1 MAISSEEEGSRIFG
15 SFAAHL
21 RAAYPASAAVF
32 DGMAAKERS
41 HGQKL
46 IDLHIRRFGDH
57 IPLLRR
63 DDVAGY
69 YD

>member
-15 SFAAHL
+15 SFAAYL

-46 IDLHIRRFGDH
+46 MICISTALGI
-57 IPLLRR
+57 ISC
-63 DDVAGY
+63 
-69 YD
+69 

>member
-15 SFAAHL
+15 SFAARL

-32 DGMAAKERS
+32 EGMAAKERS

-46 IDLHIRRFGDH
+46 IDLHVCRFGDH

-63 DDVAGY
+63 DHVAGY